1 MLKPLSPIDDPVV
14 TPLLIPVVPVLV
26 ELPTLLE
33 VAAPAAVSP
42 PPPALSA
49 PCAKAIEGVIA
60 RTEAK
65 AIVVSFMCCSF
76 HRKTVTS
83 KATAPAMG
91 RGELRPSSRGRAV
104 GGTGTQLMWLCD
116 PPHAIKISVM

>member
-1 MLKPLSPIDDPVV
+1 VLKPLSPIDDPVV
-14 TPLLIPVVPVLV
+14 TPLLIPVLPVLV

-33 VAAPAAVSP
+33 AAAPAAVS
-42 PPPALSA
+42 PPALSA

-76 HRKTVTS
+76 HRETS

-91 RGELRPSSRGRAV
+91 RGELGPSSRGRAV
-104 GGTGTQLMWLCD
+104 GGTGTPLMWV
-116 PPHAIKISVM
+116 AIRPLPLNFL